1 MTLPKKWI
9 ILHFKHTL
17 KLITVHRHLFKCAA
31 FLKNSTNFIFLQ
43 LSTKKNLRLS
53 LKKFLKTC
61 HFQNQTTSK
70 KTTWMYST
78 WMYIGFEKLIS
89 NCKNDLL
96 FQLWKIWLSD
106 VSLQLK
112 VFSEN
117 PWSARVI
124 LPKKWIILHFKHT
137 LKLITVHRHLFKCA
151 AFLKNSTNFIF
162 LQLSTKKNLRL
173 SLKKFLKTCHFQ
185 NQTTSKK
192 TTWMYSTWMY
202 IGFEKLIS
210 NCKNDPLFQLWKIW
224 LSDDIK
230 SHAYSFATKS

>member
-31 FLKNSTNFIFLQ
+31 FLKTSTNFIFLQ

-53 LKKFLKTC
+53 LKKILKTC

-78 WMYIGFEKLIS
+78 WMYIVFEKLIS

-96 FQLWKIWLSD
+96 FKLWK
-106 VSLQLK
+106 
-112 VFSEN
+112 
-117 PWSARVI
+117 
-124 LPKKWIILHFKHT
+124 T
-137 LKLITVHRHLFKCA
+137 
-151 AFLKNSTNFIF
+151 
-162 LQLSTKKNLRL
+162 
-173 SLKKFLKTCHFQ
+173 
-185 NQTTSKK
+185 
-192 TTWMYSTWMY
+192 
-202 IGFEKLIS
+202 
-210 NCKNDPLFQLWKIW
+210 W

-230 SHAYSFATKS
+230 MSYVFVCYWKLICDAFCDLVQFVQFKKLKKHRCRGVIFITKSNTPPWVFLHFLNGTNGTKSRKASHIILILKNNNNNNKKKQQKNI